1 MNSANRMNAVAGTA
15 TGNTLKTAS
24 DNVRSLFSIQ
34 NGSEMYIQPQVQ
46 MVQDN
51 TKVVVP
57 IVDQNLE

>member
-1 MNSANRMNAVAGTA
+1 MNAVAGTA